1 MGGPGGLLTVACYIV
16 TGVTLGECG
25 FRVALKGC
33 VMSGA
38 DTFSNGFLIV
48 QAGVLLLTLLALVGS
63 LLFSKRALKAASF
76 VREAQEEAHALYG
89 SMDRQVQ
96 NIQMMSDD
104 LRRLSDDVA
113 QRQEELASRLQSPAP
128 AAGDT
133 NSEAPAS
140 VEQSFAPEAE
150 EAQAPEDED
159 KKPGALFRGLLRRR

>member
-1 MGGPGGLLTVACYIV
+1 
-16 TGVTLGECG
+16 
-25 FRVALKGC
+25 
-33 VMSGA
+33 MSGA

-48 QAGVLLLTLLALVGS
+48 QAGVLLLTLLALLGS

-76 VREAQEEAHALYG
+76 VRDAQEEAHALYG

-113 QRQEELASRLQSPAP
+113 QRQEELSSRLQSPAP
-128 AAGDT
+128 AAETQNDT
-133 NSEAPAS
+133 PAP

-150 EAQAPEDED
+150 TQAPKDED
-159 KKPGALFRGLLRRR
+159 KKPGALFRGILRRR